1 MSNKSKI
8 DENNLKLINAIK
20 EKDITSVN
28 EALKGKNGAQLNYKY
43 NTDDIYDDPEYTPIF
58 LAVINGERDIVK
70 TLLKNYPNKN
80 DPDDPDNPINH
91 RDMEENTPI
100 FLAIDNEDYKMVNL
114 LIEEGANLKIKNNL
128 GDTPLDHTYKNVVN
142 NKINQKQKEIIT
154 LLINK
159 LINNELDKFKSK
171 LNDDTIGN
179 IKDFIIE
186 NNNTR
191 KKKYKKNKNNKTK
204 TKQNKTKTKTKTKT
218 ND

>member
-1 MSNKSKI
+1 M
-8 DENNLKLINAIK
+8 
-20 EKDITSVN
+20 
-28 EALKGKNGAQLNYKY
+28 
-43 NTDDIYDDPEYTPIF
+43 
-58 LAVINGERDIVK
+58 
-70 TLLKNYPNKN
+70 
-80 DPDDPDNPINH
+80 
-91 RDMEENTPI
+91 
-100 FLAIDNEDYKMVNL
+100 
-114 LIEEGANLKIKNNL
+114 
-128 GDTPLDHTYKNVVN
+128 
-142 NKINQKQKEIIT
+142 
-154 LLINK
+154 INK